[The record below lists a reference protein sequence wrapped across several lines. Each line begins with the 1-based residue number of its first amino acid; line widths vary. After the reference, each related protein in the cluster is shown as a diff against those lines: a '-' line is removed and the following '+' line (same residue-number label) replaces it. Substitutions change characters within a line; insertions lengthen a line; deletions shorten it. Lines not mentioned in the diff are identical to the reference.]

1 MKIFHEILQ
10 NTQAS
15 LFESNYFARTNRSEY
30 QVIKQVGAEITKC
43 FVNEF
48 SRFLK
53 KNISAFALLGS
64 GHNSADAIATLV
76 KLKKEYPN
84 LQTTLLVP
92 PREKLRSN
100 TQKILDEFFSLGD
113 VEITHN
119 ISDVKK
125 QKYNIVLEG
134 LSGMSYRP
142 PMREDMVEKINF
154 ANALEADIKISID
167 IPAGISDTPENA
179 PIFQADITYATA
191 IAKHCLFNQQYKKF
205 VGRIRYI
212 DVGFFDDN
220 QECSSSK
227 YVINPQVLSVLK
239 KLRPALSD
247 KRSFGR
253 LLIISGSQKYAGA
266 SLLNAKTAIRAG
278 AGFVYSCIVEDFK
291 PAFCASEPSVIWHAC
306 TIDENGSIALENF
319 SEINALAKL
328 ADAILIGSG
337 LTNSPE
343 TIALVK
349 EILKNNKNLPTV
361 LDADAISK
369 DVLENITEHTAP
381 VIITPHEGEFLRIA
395 TDVSDNTLLETAKK
409 YSCTIALKSNITRI
423 SDGQSIVL
431 STRGCPALARA
442 GSGDI
447 LCALMGSLLANK
459 HFLSSITTPTDT
471 QQIVAQ
477 KIASVAT
484 QWLGETSELIANQHT
499 ENVLATSDIINF
511 LHKPIS

>member
-1 MKIFHEILQ
+1 MKNKYLTMLLAVVLFSTAAWANIGPQSINITFNGSDSEGWKASSNGSITGVANGVANVQMAVQNGGHYRADMQHQIAGTFTFDKTKDVVWAIKLTGALPGTTNSRKFEINYKTSSG
-10 NTQAS
+10 NTWI
-15 LFESNYFARTNRSEY
+15 NRSGDAVANNPITPSGTLFSSDGG
-30 QVIKQVGAEITKC
+30 VIYYYDLSEKAPTQWGSVPEGVLSINNIHFIMADAKELTDETARYSVDWIATFTSVNDLKSFKDWKDEQTDLTKPYHELC
-43 FVNEF
+43 F
-48 SRFLK
+48 RPK
-53 KNISAFALLGS
+53 ADGS
-64 GHNSADAIATLV
+64 GYDACRNGF
-76 KLKKEYPN
+76 K
-84 LQTTLLVP
+84 
-92 PREKLRSN
+92 
-100 TQKILDEFFSLGD
+100 
-113 VEITHN
+113 
-119 ISDVKK
+119 
-125 QKYNIVLEG
+125 
-134 LSGMSYRP
+134 
-142 PMREDMVEKINF
+142 
-154 ANALEADIKISID
+154 
-167 IPAGISDTPENA
+167 
-179 PIFQADITYATA
+179 
-191 IAKHCLFNQQYKKF
+191 
-205 VGRIRYI
+205 
-212 DVGFFDDN
+212 DVGFEGN
-220 QECSSSK
+220 
-227 YVINPQVLSVLK
+227 Y
-239 KLRPALSD
+239 
-247 KRSFGR
+247 
-253 LLIISGSQKYAGA
+253 
-266 SLLNAKTAIRAG
+266 NARFFAVEY
-278 AGFVYSCIVEDFK
+278 FLVEDFK

-343 TIALVK
+343 TVALVK

-459 HFLSSITTPTDT
+459 HLLSSIITPTDT
-471 QQIVAQ
+471 NQIVAQ
-477 KIASVAT
+477 KIASIAT
-484 QWLGETSELIANQHT
+484 QWLGETSELIANQYT